1 MKRGEIYLVDLDNAC
16 GSEQAGIRPALI
28 IQNEVGN
35 AHSPTTIVCPLTTK
49 NKSLKATHVVL
60 TPQDSGV
67 IKESTVLCEQIRVID
82 KTRLMRKLGE
92 VSCVKK
98 LEDINRKLMVSI
110 GLGN

>member
-16 GSEQAGIRPALI
+16 GSEQSGVRPALI
-28 IQNEVGN
+28 IQNEAGN
-35 AHSPTTIVCPLTTK
+35 TYSPTTIICPLTTK
-49 NKSLKATHVVL
+49 SKNLKATHVVL

-82 KTRLMRKLGE
+82 KTRLVRKLGE

-110 GLGN
+110 GLGV